1 MRVALGRNGAVRGAL
16 GPEEVAELGDHVAD
30 GRERVGP
37 AGADAVGQAAGRGV
51 GGAHACDRRGPGAVG
66 PSRRRRPLGYAGG
79 LRSGAAPS

>member
-1 MRVALGRNGAVRGAL
+1 MRVALGRNGAVGGAL
-16 GPEEVAELGDHVAD
+16 GPEEVAELGDHVAH

-51 GGAHACDRRGPGAVG
+51 RGAHACDPRVPGRWGQVG
-66 PSRRRRPLGYAGG
+66 AGRPLGYAGG